1 MDSRHHGRAFLM
13 TVRNLVAIVDDDESV
28 RESLPD
34 LLGSFGF
41 EAVPF
46 SCAEDFLGFEGI
58 DRTAC
63 LVLDVA
69 MPGLSGPELQEELAR
84 RGYDIP
90 IVFITAHSDE
100 RGWPKL
106 KASGAV
112 ACLLKPFSESA
123 ILEAVRAA
131 FIRK

>member
-1 MDSRHHGRAFLM
+1 MA
-13 TVRNLVAIVDDDESV
+13 VRSLVAVVDDDESV

-41 EAVPF
+41 EARPF
-46 SCAEDFLGFEGI
+46 SCAEDFLNFDGI

-63 LVLDVA
+63 LVLDVQ
-69 MPGLSGPELQEELAR
+69 MPGLSGPELQQELAR
-84 RGYDIP
+84 RRYDIP

-100 RGWPKL
+100 RAWPRL
-106 KASGAV
+106 IASGAV

-123 ILEAVRAA
+123 ILEAVHAA
-131 FIRK
+131 FARE